1 MKPKYYI
8 YSWQTGAFRSGELS
22 RSLKGYACRDTA
34 ERIAKFRFDGIH
46 DRIRYC
52 VALTDDEA
60 FVEMTRQNMPEKPA
74 IEEDTVVYVDGTAI
88 EKYVRKTFSP
98 WGEWRNTS
106 EKNI

>member
-1 MKPKYYI
+1 M
-8 YSWQTGAFRSGELS
+8 
-22 RSLKGYACRDTA
+22 
-34 ERIAKFRFDGIH
+34 H

-98 WGEWRNTS
+98 WGEWRNPS
-106 EKNI
+106 EKDI